1 MSSAALTRLSNLNTR
16 FLSVIS
22 LFHFSEFSNSLEV
35 LSRETWAN
43 QDAPLGCR
51 CDLSANRRAQR
62 GGIRIVG
69 DSRQDARWRK
79 LIG

>member
-43 QDAPLGCR
+43 QMPLWVVDVTFQPIGER
-51 CDLSANRRAQR
+51 NVGESGSLVIRDKMQDGAN
-62 GGIRIVG
+62 
-69 DSRQDARWRK
+69 
-79 LIG
+79 